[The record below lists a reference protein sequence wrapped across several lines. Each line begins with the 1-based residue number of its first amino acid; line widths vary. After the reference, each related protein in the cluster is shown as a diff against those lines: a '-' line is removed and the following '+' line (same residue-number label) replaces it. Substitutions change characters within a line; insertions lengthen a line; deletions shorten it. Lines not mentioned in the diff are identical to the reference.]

1 MNMDDVCAY
10 LVIQLQVGSPTQN
23 CWERTDN
30 LLVLSHISVDARTH
44 DSLSLDPGITFRL
57 YIVVSKPGR

>member
-10 LVIQLQVGSPTQN
+10 FVIQLQVGSPTQN

-30 LLVLSHISVDARTH
+30 PLVLSHISVDAHTH
-44 DSLSLDPGITFRL
+44 DLLSLDPGITLRL